1 MLDSAKSGSPKRL
14 IKAPIGSREAQIIEI
29 VLSHGWDYMRR
40 VLSGS
45 KTDEPELPP
54 PAVLRNILTDLGP
67 VYVKLGQLLSTRPD
81 ILPPPYI
88 EALSSLQTNVPP
100 VPWSEVEVVL
110 REQLQKPVEA
120 IFTYISP
127 EPVAAGSMAQVHRAT
142 LQDGREIALK
152 VQRPGIEFLVDRDVA
167 LIKNVA
173 KLVAGTEVGKSYDV
187 VGLADEFSSALYA
200 ELDFTQEASYTEQ
213 FRYNLSKSRWFDP
226 KHLVV
231 PKIEQDLTTKKLL
244 GLEWLEGVPLLSASI
259 QGQEYGSN
267 ANAERQAITTLVFR
281 AFFQQYLS
289 DGLFHADPHPGNLFY
304 LRDGRIAIL
313 DCGMMGSLDP
323 RMRSAL
329 TELLLAI
336 VSVDAQRCTQLTLQ
350 LAEATQPVNLA
361 RLEADYRQLL
371 RRYYNLSLSQLNTS
385 EALYE
390 VLQAARRNHLCWPG
404 NIGLFAKSLA
414 NLEGVGRQFYPAV
427 NVLEEVRPMMT
438 DIFQEQ
444 LFGTNPL
451 QDVLRTAVEFRNL
464 SLESPRQFAFLLNR
478 LSNETLHLNLKVQGL
493 DALRRSINDAANR
506 RSFSTVL
513 GSLIIGAA
521 ILSSGAPTAQVH
533 WLSDVLFIAASLL
546 GLWLIFS
553 ILTSGRFK

>member
-1 MLDSAKSGSPKRL
+1 
-14 IKAPIGSREAQIIEI
+14 
-29 VLSHGWDYMRR
+29 MRR
-40 VLSGS
+40 LLSGS

-54 PAVLRNILTDLGP
+54 PAVLRNVLTDLGP

-100 VPWSEVEVVL
+100 VRWSEVEVVI
-110 REQLQKPVEA
+110 RQELQRPLEE
-120 IFTYISP
+120 IFTYINP
-127 EPVAAGSMAQVHRAT
+127 EPVAAGSMAQVHKAT
-142 LQDGREIALK
+142 LPDGHEIALK
-152 VQRPGIEFLVDRDVA
+152 VQRPGIEVLVERDVA
-167 LIKNVA
+167 LIKKVA
-173 KLVAGTEVGKSYDV
+173 KLVASTDVGKSYDV
-187 VGLADEFSSALYA
+187 VGLAEEFSSALYA
-200 ELDFTQEASYTEQ
+200 ELDFTQEAGYTEQ
-213 FRYNLSKSRWFDP
+213 FGDNLAQSRWFDS
-226 KHLVV
+226 KRLVV
-231 PKIEQDLTTKKLL
+231 PKVEQKLTTKKLL
-244 GLEWLEGVPLLSASI
+244 ALEWLEGLPLLSASI
-259 QGQEYGSN
+259 QGVEYGGS
-267 ANAERQAITTLVFR
+267 ANAERQAITTVVFR

-304 LRDGRIAIL
+304 LRDGRVAIL
-313 DCGMMGSLDP
+313 DCGMMGFLDP
-323 RMRSAL
+323 RMRSVL

-350 LAEATQPVNLA
+350 LAEATRPVDLA
-361 RLEADYRQLL
+361 SLEADYRQLL

-390 VLQAARRNHLCWPG
+390 VLQAARRNNLSWPG

-414 NLEGVGRQFYPAV
+414 NLEGVGRQFYPGV
-427 NVLEEVRPMMT
+427 NVLEEVRPLMS

-444 LFGTNPL
+444 LFGSNPR
-451 QDVLRTAVEFRNL
+451 QDLLRTAVEFRNL

-478 LSNETLHLNLKVQGL
+478 LSNETLQLNIKVQGL

-513 GSLIIGAA
+513 GALIIGAA
-521 ILSSGAPTAQVH
+521 ILSTGAPTAQVH
-533 WLSDVLFIAASLL
+533 WLSDTLFIAASLL